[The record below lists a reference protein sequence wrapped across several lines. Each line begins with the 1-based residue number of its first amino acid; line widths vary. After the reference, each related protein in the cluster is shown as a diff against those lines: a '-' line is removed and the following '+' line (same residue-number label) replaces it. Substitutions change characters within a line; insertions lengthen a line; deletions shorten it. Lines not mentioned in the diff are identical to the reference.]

1 MAPSLQRGNSDR
13 KIMMLGRWKSLA
25 FLSCICPQVLEW
37 AGGMAGDMART
48 IPFLDVGGRRIIP
61 GGVAEDRRYDR
72 YQGTEGIKVGT
83 TTPAA
88 PQDKVHIEHF
98 RLFGL

>member
-1 MAPSLQRGNSDR
+1 MALSLQKGNSDR

-25 FLSCICPQVLEW
+25 FLSYIRPQVLEW

-61 GGVAEDRRYDR
+61 GGVAEDQRYDR
-72 YQGTEGIKVGT
+72 YQGTVRMKVGT
-83 TTPAA
+83 TTTTD
-88 PQDKVHIEHF
+88 PQDDVHIGKF